1 MNAERTNPP
10 QDPDAGRQLY
20 NIITDTVTGPNIRR
34 KDNLYQAIAIFI
46 CLVVGAVIGFFVA
59 VDRPFGAMVG
69 GFAGLLFG
77 LFASGIFL
85 MFFRA
90 IRHLRDRHD

>member
-1 MNAERTNPP
+1 MNDEGINSP
-10 QDPDAGRQLY
+10 QRPGTGSQVY
-20 NIITDTVTGPNIRR
+20 NIVTDIATGPNSRR
-34 KDNLYQAIAIFI
+34 KDNVYQAIAIFT
-46 CLVVGAVIGFFVA
+46 CLLVGALVGFFVA
-59 VDRPFGAMVG
+59 VDRAFGATVG

-90 IRHLRDRHD
+90 LRHLRGKHD